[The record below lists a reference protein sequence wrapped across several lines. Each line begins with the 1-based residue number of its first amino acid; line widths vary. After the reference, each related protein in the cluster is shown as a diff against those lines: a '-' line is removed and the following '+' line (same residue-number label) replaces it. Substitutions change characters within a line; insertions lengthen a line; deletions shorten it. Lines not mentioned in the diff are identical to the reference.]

1 MQQVRLQPAPAAW
14 HPETMKTYA
23 LVLSILAG
31 PALASSG
38 DAWDQFRADV
48 GAACLALVQGPG
60 TATVEVNPFGSVS
73 YGVAVVTLSS
83 SAGTDRMICVYDKAG
98 KTAELSA
105 PFDG

>member
-1 MQQVRLQPAPAAW
+1 
-14 HPETMKTYA
+14 MKPYV

-60 TATVEVNPFGSVS
+60 TATVEVNPFGSDS
-73 YGVAVVTLSS
+73 YGVALVTLASG
-83 SAGTDRMICVYDKAG
+83 AGKDRMICVYDKAS

-105 PFDG
+105 PFDE

>member
-1 MQQVRLQPAPAAW
+1 
-14 HPETMKTYA
+14 MKPHA
-23 LVLSILAG
+23 LILSILAG

-38 DAWDQFRADV
+38 DAWDQFRAEV

-60 TATVEVNPFGSVS
+60 TATIEVNPFGSDS
-73 YGVAVVTLSS
+73 YGVALVTLSS
-83 SAGTDRMICVYDKAG
+83 GAGADRMICIHDGAG

>member
-1 MQQVRLQPAPAAW
+1 
-14 HPETMKTYA
+14 MKPYA

-60 TATVEVNPFGSVS
+60 TATVEVNPFGSDS
-73 YGVAVVTLSS
+73 YGVALVTLASG
-83 SAGTDRMICVYDKAG
+83 AGKDRMICVYDKAS

-105 PFDG
+105 PFDE

>member
-1 MQQVRLQPAPAAW
+1 
-14 HPETMKTYA
+14 MKLYA

-31 PALASSG
+31 PALASPG

-60 TATVEVNPFGSVS
+60 TAKVEVNPFGSDS

-83 SAGTDRMICVYDKAG
+83 GAGTDRMICVYDKAS
-98 KTAELSA
+98 KKAELSA
-105 PFDG
+105 PFDE

>member
-1 MQQVRLQPAPAAW
+1 
-14 HPETMKTYA
+14 MKPYA

-60 TATVEVNPFGSVS
+60 TATAEVNPFGSDS
-73 YGVAVVTLSS
+73 YGVALVTLASG
-83 SAGTDRMICVYDKAG
+83 AGKDRMICVYDKAS

-105 PFDG
+105 PFDE

>member
-1 MQQVRLQPAPAAW
+1 
-14 HPETMKTYA
+14 MKPYA
-23 LVLSILAG
+23 LVLLILAG

-38 DAWDQFRADV
+38 DAWDRFRADV

-83 SAGTDRMICVYDKAG
+83 TVGTDRMICVYDKAG

-105 PFDG
+105 PFDK

>member
-1 MQQVRLQPAPAAW
+1 
-14 HPETMKTYA
+14 MKPYA

-31 PALASSG
+31 PVLASSG

-60 TATVEVNPFGSVS
+60 TATVEVNPFGSDS
-73 YGVAVVTLSS
+73 YGVAVVTLLSGS
-83 SAGTDRMICVYDKAG
+83 GRDRMICVYDKAS

-105 PFDG
+105 PFSE

>member
-1 MQQVRLQPAPAAW
+1 
-14 HPETMKTYA
+14 MKPYA

-38 DAWDQFRADV
+38 DAWDEFRADV

-60 TATVEVNPFGSVS
+60 TATVEVNPFGSDS

-83 SAGTDRMICVYDKAG
+83 GAGTDRMICVYDKAR

-105 PFDG
+105 PFDE

>member
-1 MQQVRLQPAPAAW
+1 
-14 HPETMKTYA
+14 MKPYA

-60 TATVEVNPFGSVS
+60 TTVVEVNPFGSDS
-73 YGVAVVTLSS
+73 YGVAVVTLASG
-83 SAGTDRMICVYDKAG
+83 AGTDRMICVYDKAS

-105 PFDG
+105 PFNE